1 MKILFLSDDFPPFA
15 FGGAGIIAFSL
26 AQGLQKAGHEIFVIT
41 AVEEREKEGWIEY
54 EGLKIF
60 RIYSHYHP
68 RWRAY
73 LSLYNFQ
80 TVPKIKKIIREIGP
94 EIVHAHNIHTH
105 LSYHS
110 LKIAKQQARA
120 VFLTAHDTML
130 FHYGK
135 LTRDFNCRVN
145 PWQQFKEFKFRYNPL
160 RNIIIRHYLKYVDKI
175 FAISEVIKESL
186 KQNDIYN
193 VEVVYNGID
202 AGEWQTTDRQIKEF
216 KKQHNLSDKKIVLFG
231 GRLSA
236 LKGGE
241 KIIQAMRIVV
251 EKVPDAVLLVAGKTD
266 GYAQGMIFL
275 TRDLN
280 IEKNILFLGWLERKD
295 MRQAF
300 FSCDICVT
308 PSIYLD
314 GFNLFNIEAMVS
326 GKPVVGSCFGGAPE
340 IIEDGVTGYIV
351 NPLNVEMMAE
361 KIIDLLNNPLKAKQF
376 GEAGL
381 KRAKEHFNMI
391 FFVDRTFRWYERFG
405 GLLIY

>member
-1 MKILFLSDDFPPFA
+1 MKILFLSDDFPPLA
-15 FGGAGIIAFSL
+15 FGGAGIVAFDL
-26 AQGLQKAGHEIFVIT
+26 ARGLRGAGHEVFVIT
-41 AVEEREKEGWIEY
+41 AVGEKEKEGWTEFD
-54 EGLKIF
+54 GLKIF
-60 RIYSHYHP
+60 RIYSHYYP

-80 TVPKIKKIIREIGP
+80 TVPKIKKIIKEIRP
-94 EIVHAHNIHTH
+94 EIVHAHNIHTY

-110 LKIAKQQARA
+110 LKIAKKRAAA

-135 LTRDFNCRVN
+135 ITTDFNCRVG

-160 RNIIIRHYLKYVDKI
+160 RNIIIRHYLKYVKKI
-175 FAISEVIKESL
+175 FAISGAIKRSL
-186 KQNDIYN
+186 NQNGIYN
-193 VEVVYNGID
+193 VEVIHNGID
-202 AGEWQTTDRQIKEF
+202 VKEWQEAGGHTEEF
-216 KKQHNLSDKKIVLFG
+216 KKRYNLSDKKIVLFG

-251 EKVPDAVLLVAGKTD
+251 EEIPDAILLVAGKTD
-266 GYAQGMIFL
+266 GYASQMISL
-275 TRDLN
+275 ARDLN

-295 MRQAF
+295 MQRAF

-314 GFNLFNIEAMVS
+314 GFNLFNIEAMAS

-340 IIEDGVTGYIV
+340 IIEDGITGYII
-351 NPLNVEMMAE
+351 NPFDVKMLAE
-361 KIIDLLNNPLKAKQF
+361 KIADLLKD
-376 GEAGL
+376 
-381 KRAKEHFNMI
+381 RAKAQTMGQKGRERVVKNFTLKQQMEKYLN
-391 FFVDRTFRWYERFG
+391 FYER
-405 GLLIY
+405 